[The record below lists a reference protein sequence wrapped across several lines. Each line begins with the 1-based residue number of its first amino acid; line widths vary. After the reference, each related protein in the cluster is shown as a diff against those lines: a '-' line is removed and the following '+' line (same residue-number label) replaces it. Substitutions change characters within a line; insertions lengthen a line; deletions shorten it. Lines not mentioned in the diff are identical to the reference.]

1 MEALIKSGAQHG
13 GIYSEVPYIMAEALL
28 VVWPWLGN
36 CPHIAEGTVGVA
48 GDTRFLITIIGYAAL
63 VSKA

>member
-13 GIYSEVPYIMAEALL
+13 GIYSEVPYIM
-28 VVWPWLGN
+28 
-36 CPHIAEGTVGVA
+36 AEGTVGVA